1 MGPFILCNITILW
14 GFGIKTVLESI
25 FRSIRSQIFLKI
37 DALKYFCS
45 FYRKTPVMES
55 VAALNTCKVIE
66 KKFYHRCFSVKIT
79 NFLGTSIS
87 LQSTS
92 SGCFWVLLRGET
104 NYIYT
109 LVLKVLRFDLIR
121 RLESRQKIENKK
133 KLGTLEMYMYCLK
146 E

>member
-37 DALKYFCS
+37 DVLKYFCN
-45 FYRKTPVMES
+45 FHRKTPVMES
-55 VAALNTCKVIE
+55 VAVLNTCKVIE

-79 NFLGTSIS
+79 NFSGISIS

-109 LVLKVLRFDLIR
+109 LVLKVLRFDLMR
-121 RLESRQKIENKK
+121 SLESRQKIENKK

>member
-79 NFLGTSIS
+79 NFLGISIS

-92 SGCFWVLLRGET
+92 SGCFWVLFRGET